1 MRRIVGSDS
10 WDNATGADIFAY
22 ASQNSIG
29 MRNYS
34 IGECSNVIP
43 AHVEAVLEF
52 KVLPYGS
59 QEEIETFVRKQ
70 IDGLP
75 LEMEVLGY
83 EAGFESNF
91 ENSHLK
97 QLVND
102 LEEAC
107 RRFGFDGGVLPML
120 ALGRTD
126 GRFFGSAGSMVYG
139 CSPLL
144 MGDSFDAILPKVH
157 GKDESILETSY
168 EFGAQVLDEVI
179 QKNCLKEERKGDK
192 K

>member
-34 IGECSNVIP
+34 IGERSNVIP

-107 RRFGFDGGVLPML
+107 RRF
-120 ALGRTD
+120 R
-126 GRFFGSAGSMVYG
+126 
-139 CSPLL
+139 
-144 MGDSFDAILPKVH
+144 I
-157 GKDESILETSY
+157 
-168 EFGAQVLDEVI
+168 
-179 QKNCLKEERKGDK
+179 
-192 K
+192 

>member
-29 MRNYS
+29 MRNYK
-34 IGECSNVIP
+34 IGERSNVIP

-75 LEMEVLGY
+75 L
-83 EAGFESNF
+83 
-91 ENSHLK
+91 
-97 QLVND
+97 
-102 LEEAC
+102 
-107 RRFGFDGGVLPML
+107 R
-120 ALGRTD
+120 
-126 GRFFGSAGSMVYG
+126 
-139 CSPLL
+139 
-144 MGDSFDAILPKVH
+144 I
-157 GKDESILETSY
+157 
-168 EFGAQVLDEVI
+168 
-179 QKNCLKEERKGDK
+179 
-192 K
+192 

>member
-1 MRRIVGSDS
+1 
-10 WDNATGADIFAY
+10 
-22 ASQNSIG
+22 
-29 MRNYS
+29 MRNYK
-34 IGECSNVIP
+34 IGERSNVIP

-107 RRFGFDGGVLPML
+107 RRFGFDGGVLAVL

-168 EFGAQVLDEVI
+168 EFGSA
-179 QKNCLKEERKGDK
+179 GAG
-192 K
+192 

>member
-1 MRRIVGSDS
+1 MQVLPGRSGRSGPLPAAANPRPVKKRALPAARRRTWETMRRIVGSDS

-34 IGECSNVIP
+34 IGERSNVIP

-70 IDGLP
+70 IAGLP

-83 EAGFESNF
+83 EAGFES
-91 ENSHLK
+91 
-97 QLVND
+97 
-102 LEEAC
+102 
-107 RRFGFDGGVLPML
+107 R
-120 ALGRTD
+120 
-126 GRFFGSAGSMVYG
+126 
-139 CSPLL
+139 
-144 MGDSFDAILPKVH
+144 I
-157 GKDESILETSY
+157 
-168 EFGAQVLDEVI
+168 
-179 QKNCLKEERKGDK
+179 
-192 K
+192 

>member
-1 MRRIVGSDS
+1 
-10 WDNATGADIFAY
+10 
-22 ASQNSIG
+22 
-29 MRNYS
+29 MRNYK
-34 IGECSNVIP
+34 IGERSNVIP

-70 IDGLP
+70 IAGLP

-107 RRFGFDGGVLPML
+107 RRFGFDRCLRSDERTEDFSGVQAAWFTA
-120 ALGRTD
+120 AL
-126 GRFFGSAGSMVYG
+126 RF
-139 CSPLL
+139 
-144 MGDSFDAILPKVH
+144 
-157 GKDESILETSY
+157 
-168 EFGAQVLDEVI
+168 
-179 QKNCLKEERKGDK
+179 
-192 K
+192 

>member
-1 MRRIVGSDS
+1 MEYSKELTAIQMWLKSTAGL
-10 WDNATGADIFAY
+10 
-22 ASQNSIG
+22 NSFKRG
-29 MRNYS
+29 TNVNLSRPVVLFDVPGRGRARHLTRYS
-34 IGECSNVIP
+34 YVQTVTWPCTLYVDTLD
-43 AHVEAVLEF
+43 EAVR
-52 KVLPYGS
+52 Y
-59 QEEIETFVRKQ
+59 QE
-70 IDGLP
+70 
-75 LEMEVLGY
+75 
-83 EAGFESNF
+83 A
-91 ENSHLK
+91 
-97 QLVND
+97 LVSD